1 MKASPMIQRVG
12 IISIPVTDQ
21 DRAKAFYVD
30 KLGLECLA
38 DAPFG
43 ESGRWVT
50 VAPQGAETI
59 LSLATWYENMKPGG
73 ISGLVFVVDDIE
85 AEYAMLVSRGVE
97 FDKPPYSEPFG
108 KFALFRDPDGNRL
121 ILRQPA

>member
-1 MKASPMIQRVG
+1 MITHAG

-30 KLGLECLA
+30 KLGLDCLA

-43 ESGRWVT
+43 AGCRWVT
-50 VAPQGAETI
+50 VAPPGAETI
-59 LSLATWYENMKPGG
+59 LCLATWYQNMKPGG
-73 ISGLVFVVDDIE
+73 IEGLYFVVDDIE
-85 AEYAMLVSRGVE
+85 AEYATLVSRGVE

-121 ILRQPA
+121 ILRQPNS

>member
-1 MKASPMIQRVG
+1 MITHIG

-30 KLGLECLA
+30 KLGLECRA

-43 ESGRWVT
+43 DGERWVT

-59 LSLATWYENMKPGG
+59 LSLVTWHENMKPGV
-73 ISGLVFVVDDIE
+73 IDGLFFVVEDID
-85 AEYAMLVSRGVE
+85 AEYATLVSRGVE

-108 KFALFRDPDGNRL
+108 KFALCRDPDGNCL